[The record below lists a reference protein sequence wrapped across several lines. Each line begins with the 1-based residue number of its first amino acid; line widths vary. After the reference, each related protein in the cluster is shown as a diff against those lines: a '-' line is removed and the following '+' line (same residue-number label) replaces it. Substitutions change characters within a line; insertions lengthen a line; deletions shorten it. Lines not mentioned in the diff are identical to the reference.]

1 MLLKKVDSVAK
12 QLMNR
17 RETGLISLILLAQIS
32 NQMVFEIMTAV
43 AFCSTGVIYEG
54 WDRDMLVKDEEEG
67 LEDSSRGPQ
76 IVKMF
81 WSKVTE

>member
-1 MLLKKVDSVAK
+1 MMLKKVDSVAK

-43 AFCSTGVIYEG
+43 AFYCTGVNCEG
-54 WDRDMLVKDEEEG
+54 WDKDM
-67 LEDSSRGPQ
+67 
-76 IVKMF
+76 
-81 WSKVTE
+81 

>member
-43 AFCSTGVIYEG
+43 AFYRTGVSDEG
-54 WDRDMLVKDEEEG
+54 WDRDM
-67 LEDSSRGPQ
+67 
-76 IVKMF
+76 
-81 WSKVTE
+81 

>member
-1 MLLKKVDSVAK
+1 MKKVDSVAK

-43 AFCSTGVIYEG
+43 AFYCTGVNCEG
-54 WDRDMLVKDEEEG
+54 
-67 LEDSSRGPQ
+67 
-76 IVKMF
+76 
-81 WSKVTE
+81 

>member
-43 AFCSTGVIYEG
+43 GFYHTGVSDEG
-54 WDRDMLVKDEEEG
+54 WDRDM
-67 LEDSSRGPQ
+67 
-76 IVKMF
+76 
-81 WSKVTE
+81 

>member
-43 AFCSTGVIYEG
+43 ALYHTGVSDEG
-54 WDRDMLVKDEEEG
+54 WDRDM
-67 LEDSSRGPQ
+67 
-76 IVKMF
+76 
-81 WSKVTE
+81 

>member
-17 RETGLISLILLAQIS
+17 RETGLISLILLAQVS

-43 AFCSTGVIYEG
+43 AFCFTGVSCEG
-54 WDRDMLVKDEEEG
+54 WDRDM
-67 LEDSSRGPQ
+67 
-76 IVKMF
+76 
-81 WSKVTE
+81 